1 MIHCFLRVLHTQL
14 HPLFLDTRI
23 LVLSFIIL
31 SQMHWLKT
39 DFDKW
44 KDEDESDDEDPS
56 GSFVR
61 RVIHVVEL

>member
-1 MIHCFLRVLHTQL
+1 
-14 HPLFLDTRI
+14 
-23 LVLSFIIL
+23 
-31 SQMHWLKT
+31 MHWLKT

-61 RVIHVVEL
+61 KVIHVVELQKLHGSLGTHCCLKFRLCCVFS

>member
-1 MIHCFLRVLHTQL
+1 M
-14 HPLFLDTRI
+14 
-23 LVLSFIIL
+23 LSSIIL